1 MLGDI
6 VALVHNDL
14 EHEDFEYYLLVV
26 TDSPTDAGDT
36 MGGLF
41 LEPQSGKSG
50 PGVFAPPDQD
60 NPAEVEIASIIIVP
74 HAADRTRNCA
84 RGMNGLEQGPL
95 RHAVCHRC
103 GAFGSIA
110 PCTRA
115 LLSTILGI
123 DRRLLAQGWCLLLK
137 YK

>member
-50 PGVFAPPDQD
+50 IEPCQTT
-60 NPAEVEIASIIIVP
+60 
-74 HAADRTRNCA
+74 RT
-84 RGMNGLEQGPL
+84 GSTVGPIMQLEQSGNRTKGTIGKWENTHSL
-95 RHAVCHRC
+95 RKYVQ
-103 GAFGSIA
+103 
-110 PCTRA
+110 
-115 LLSTILGI
+115 TILN
-123 DRRLLAQGWCLLLK
+123 
-137 YK
+137 